1 MFAPGVPAVL
11 KEFNSSSQTLA
22 TFVVSVYLIGFAFG
36 PLLVAPIS
44 EIWGRYWVYI
54 AGNILFII
62 FAVACALAKSMG
74 QLIAFRFLHG
84 IVGVVPLT
92 IGGGTIADMMP
103 VEKRGGAM
111 AIWAI
116 GPLIGPVAGPVA
128 GGYLVEAKGWR
139 WVFWLLAIM
148 VGQEM
153 VKIPMQLTFYQVW
166 SGFDPHI
173 SSHQRNLSS
182 DIAREKGKSSSE
194 KDWKRN
200 TSISS

>member
-103 VEKRGGAM
+103 VQKRGGAM

-128 GGYLVEAKGWR
+128 GGYLVQAKGWR

-148 VGQEM
+148 VCQEEM
-153 VKIPMQLTFYQVW
+153 KSHLWLMFHIVGNGYN
-166 SGFDPHI
+166 PHL

-182 DIAREKGKSSSE
+182 NATRTEGKSSSE
-194 KDWKRN
+194 EDWKRS
-200 TSISS
+200 TSLSS